1 MPVTI
6 TATFAEIK
14 FKKKRLMIKNIVKLE
29 ITHYTGK
36 YRGAVPSICNLKHN
50 APKEVP
56 VFSS

>member
-29 ITHYTGK
+29 ITVIIQVNT
-36 YRGAVPSICNLKHN
+36 
-50 APKEVP
+50 EVLHLAY
-56 VFSS
+56 VI

>member
-29 ITHYTGK
+29 ITGIMKVNIELLDT
-36 YRGAVPSICNLKHN
+36 VN
-50 APKEVP
+50 VT
-56 VFSS
+56 